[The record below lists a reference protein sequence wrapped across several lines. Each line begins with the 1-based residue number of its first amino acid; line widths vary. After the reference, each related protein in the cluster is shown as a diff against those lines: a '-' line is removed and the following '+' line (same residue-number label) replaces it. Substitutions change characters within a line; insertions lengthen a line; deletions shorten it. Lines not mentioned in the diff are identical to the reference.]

1 MKIDMTIFI
10 AFTRKINI
18 NMSMLMIISMPLNMF
33 GKIDNDMILAMTGI
47 MIMRERDKVTITII
61 VTMASS
67 LP

>member
-1 MKIDMTIFI
+1 MTIFI